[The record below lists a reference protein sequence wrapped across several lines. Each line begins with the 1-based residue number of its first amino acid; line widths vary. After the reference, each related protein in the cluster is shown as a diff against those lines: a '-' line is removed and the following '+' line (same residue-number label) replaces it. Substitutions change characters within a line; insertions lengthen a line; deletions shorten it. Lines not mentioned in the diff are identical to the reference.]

1 MCFFVTISCFIVCY
15 FRSNQNKILKKITSF
30 HNQVFQTPT
39 TLQKAEAELA
49 YELQAAKEKQKIRG
63 EEMEI
68 EVVERRKLIEVE
80 EKEILRKEKELIS
93 IIKRPAESEAYRME
107 AIAEGS
113 RFASINTDDDDGNI
127 KNNYC
132 KMYNYKVL

>member
-1 MCFFVTISCFIVCY
+1 MLLFLVSLFVTLGAI
-15 FRSNQNKILKKITSF
+15 KIKFKKKITSF

>member
-1 MCFFVTISCFIVCY
+1 M
-15 FRSNQNKILKKITSF
+15 
-30 HNQVFQTPT
+30 
-39 TLQKAEAELA
+39 A

-113 RFASINTDDDDGNI
+113 RFVMINIYDDGNI
-127 KNNYC
+127 KIVNYLRFIT
-132 KMYNYKVL
+132 YYY